1 MTTLAIVDDYPEP
14 GLGHHPDLLVG
25 LAEAS
30 LRVPRLTGPTR
41 IYCPS
46 AFIADRMLSAG
57 IDHRPFVRA
66 ADVNSSLHR
75 ERMSAIHRGA
85 GDAGASV
92 FLNLFFDESHRSF
105 PVRDA
110 APQVVQVLHRPAELA
125 DDVAGIGLDRDRE
138 MAAYLRRTAPAGL
151 FVVHTQD
158 AYHDALAWLP
168 DERLILLPW
177 PSASVSEVTKRFA
190 AAAPGAGQEPHVL
203 LIGDAREAK
212 GIHVLLTAL
221 AGGGP
226 LLRIVGQQPE
236 GVEAALRDR
245 YPATRV
251 EWETGWISRSRLSA
265 AISAAS
271 ALVFPYLKTFSRH
284 GGVSGALAQALTFG
298 KPLVVSAVLADQLP
312 ESSAVLLVEPGD
324 ATGLRQAIN
333 DALQRSAELHRAAA
347 ATLEQV
353 LEDHTYDR
361 HLARIIARVTG

>member
-1 MTTLAIVDDYPEP
+1 MTRLAIVDDYPEP

-30 LRVPRLTGPTR
+30 LRVPGLTGLTR

-46 AFIADRMLSAG
+46 AFIVDRTLPAG
-57 IDHRPFVRA
+57 IDHRPFVRP
-66 ADVNSSLHR
+66 VGVSPSRHR
-75 ERMSAIHRGA
+75 EQMSAIHREAGDGGA
-85 GDAGASV
+85 GV

-110 APQVVQVLHRPAELA
+110 APRVVQVLHRPAELA
-125 DDVAGIGLDRDRE
+125 DEVAGTGLDRDQE
-138 MAAYLRRTAPAGL
+138 MVAYLRRTAPAGL
-151 FVVHTQD
+151 FVVHTQT

-168 DERLILLPW
+168 AERLILLPW
-177 PSASVSEVTKRFA
+177 PSASESDVTERFA

-226 LLRIVGQQPE
+226 LLRIVGQQPR

-251 EWETGWISRSRLSA
+251 EWETGWIPQSRLSA

-271 ALVFPYLKTFSRH
+271 TLVFPYLKTFSRH

-298 KPLVVSAVLADQLP
+298 KPLVVSTVLVDQLP

-324 ATGLRQAIN
+324 AAGLRQAIN
-333 DALQRSAELHRAAA
+333 DALRRSPELHRAAA
-347 ATLEQV
+347 GTLEEVRQ
-353 LEDHTYDR
+353 DHTYDQ